1 MLTLESP
8 APSSPEDIGAILE
21 IARGGT
27 MSLEH
32 LLGQAERLTALNQSH
47 NTILLYQNWLEHTDS
62 PLAYAVHFN
71 LAVVFADSG
80 NAASAEKSY
89 RDSIQINPQFIPS
102 RLNLG
107 TMLER
112 VGRAPDALQI
122 WFDILDLPAA
132 VLAANADNHRQA
144 LNNIGRLLEI
154 LKRYDEAED
163 ALAKSLE
170 LLADQPDVRQHW
182 IHLRQKQCTWPVNSG
197 ALAMSDEKF
206 YRSGSALS
214 TLSLTDDPA
223 LQLAAAHRF
232 VNDKLRKGTEIL
244 ANMAGYGH
252 RRLRIGYLSSDFC
265 LHPVSLLMVELFERH
280 NRDEFEIFGFCH
292 SPEDG
297 SELRTRVIA
306 GFDHFHKIHQLTDE
320 ASAQLIRANEID
332 ILVDLQGLT
341 SGVRA
346 NIFSYRPAPVQV
358 TWLGFPG
365 TSGHPQIDYIIAD
378 DFILP
383 TTSEYGY
390 SEKPLRLP
398 FCFQP
403 SDNKRIVGNE
413 PTRGQYGL
421 PEAGFIYCCFNN
433 NYKFTPAMFGLWMDV
448 LAQTPGSILWL
459 LADNKWSEA
468 NLFAQAEARGIARDR
483 IVLAGR
489 VSPADYLARYQL
501 ADVFLDTFPFNAGTT
516 ANDALWMGLPV
527 LTLSGKSF
535 ASRMAGSLLTALEL
549 EEFITHSEDEYRAKA
564 IELYHSRDRLVHA
577 REKLLAART
586 SSRVYDMAHLSRD
599 IEYAFKSIALSGVGT
614 EISDKMTKS
623 VSSKK
628 AFTQYNPDG
637 TSITSRLPI
646 FASGLWEERHVD
658 PDFNTM
664 VAKLRSNDGLLGVHE
679 QPLKAIIANHLL
691 PRFNAYEVPKVL
703 GNLYRALDEDGF
715 AIIICPDLQSII
727 ERVLAN
733 GLSEPAYQ
741 SPAGPITPLDLIFG
755 HQGSIQ
761 SGVLSAPHRTG
772 FTTASLTEQLQAAGF
787 KTIRTLARPEN
798 FDLWGI
804 ASKSELSADAFSEL
818 IGKIFTA

>member
-1 MLTLESP
+1 MTLDSP
-8 APSSPEDIGAILE
+8 TPSALQENNEILE
-21 IARGGT
+21 QARAGT
-27 MSLEH
+27 LSLEQ
-32 LLGQAERLTALNQSH
+32 LLGEAERLTALHQPQK
-47 NTILLYQNWLEHTDS
+47 TIALYQVWLEHTNS

-71 LAVVFADSG
+71 LAVVLADSG
-80 NAASAEKSY
+80 DAASAEQSY
-89 RDSIQINPQFIPS
+89 LNSIHINPQFIPS

-107 TMLER
+107 TLQER
-112 VGRAPDALQI
+112 VGRSTDALKT
-122 WFDILDLPAA
+122 WFDILDLPEA
-132 VLAANADNHRQA
+132 VLTANADNHRQA

-170 LLADQPDVRQHW
+170 LVGDQPDVRQHW
-182 IHLRQKQCTWPVNSG
+182 IHLRQKQCKWPVNSG
-197 ALAMSDEKF
+197 ALAMLDEKF

-232 VNDKLRKGTEIL
+232 VNEKLRKGVEIL

-280 NRDEFEIFGFCH
+280 NRDEFEIYGFCH

-297 SELRTRVIA
+297 SELRKRVIA

-320 ASAQLIRANEID
+320 ASARLIRANEID

-378 DFILP
+378 DFIVP
-383 TTSEYGY
+383 ATSEYGY

-403 SDNKRIVGNE
+403 SDNKRIVGPE
-413 PTRGQYGL
+413 PTRAMYGL
-421 PEAGFIYCCFNN
+421 PDDAFIFCCFNN
-433 NYKFTPAMFGLWMDV
+433 NYKFTPAMFGLWMDI

-535 ASRMAGSLLTALEL
+535 ASRMAGSLLTVLGL
-549 EEFITHSEDEYRAKA
+549 GDFITHSEDEYRARA
-564 IELYHSRDRLVHA
+564 IELYHTRDRLTEA
-577 REKLLAART
+577 RETLLAART
-586 SSRVYDMAHLSRD
+586 ESRVYDMAHLSRD
-599 IEYAFKSIALSGVGT
+599 LEDAFKSIAIIGHPT
-614 EISDKMTKS
+614 EAHDAPSASD
-623 VSSKK
+623 VAKK
-628 AFTQYNPDG
+628 TFAQYNPDG

-646 FASGLWEERHVD
+646 FASADWEEAPVD
-658 PDFNTM
+658 PDFTTM
-664 VAKLRSNDGLLGVHE
+664 VAKLLSDGGLRGANQ

-703 GNLYRALDEDGF
+703 AHLYDALDEEGF

-733 GLSEPAYQ
+733 GLTEAAYQ

-761 SGVLSAPHRTG
+761 SGVLSAPHRSG
-772 FTTASLTEQLQAAGF
+772 FTTASLTDALQAAGF

-818 IGKIFTA
+818 IGKIFSA